1 MFHFRVDVSSLQ
13 AFISP
18 RSTLV
23 GRLAPRLAIVPM
35 YEHTTRMEAYGCHGT
50 RSSIIT
56 IYPRSKLFVLMFSD
70 GARFCGTGGKAVF
83 FSQRVG
89 FWKISLLANRR
100 TWSGLS
106 DPLFLI
112 YTSRL
117 SFGIDSGTGDLERAY
132 ITFYS

>member
-1 MFHFRVDVSSLQ
+1 
-13 AFISP
+13 
-18 RSTLV
+18 
-23 GRLAPRLAIVPM
+23 
-35 YEHTTRMEAYGCHGT
+35 MELGV
-50 RSSIIT
+50 R
-56 IYPRSKLFVLMFSD
+56 
-70 GARFCGTGGKAVF
+70 RFF